1 MPRSRPYQRIA
12 RDQRNGVLAQLVEH
26 LHGMQ
31 GVSGSNPLSS
41 TISFLFCKVQNTELK
56 VSYKLFIGRK
66 KKRKVHKIL
75 FCELCVFVE

>member
-1 MPRSRPYQRIA
+1 
-12 RDQRNGVLAQLVEH
+12 
-26 LHGMQ
+26 MQ

-66 KKRKVHKIL
+66 KNAKYTK
-75 FCELCVFVE
+75 FCFANFAFLRSKNVPSRITFETIDHL